1 MILDE
6 EDYTLLVFNADES
19 VLYWKGKPSWIFI
32 TEKKSQ
38 CPVLVL
44 LVT

>member
-19 VLYWKGKPSWIFI
+19 VLYWKENPSWIFI
-32 TEKKSQ
+32 TERKSE
-38 CPVLVL
+38 CPVSVL